1 MKMNSILKTLLIMCL
16 CGLVFGCSIDKRERV
31 VLVAG
36 SDFQQNQ
43 ISSYADNTLKKLI
56 QRVASSGYEIDRL
69 VFCGDYVYDNHNTSE
84 SMQLMKDLVSDTVS
98 SEKLVF
104 VQGNH
109 DDTTLFDEFV
119 IEDEQYS
126 IFLLHESM
134 MPFCAESD
142 NAIAKTAETLAN
154 YLQHKIETHDT
165 RFVFVASHLPLHYS
179 MRTYYDSDAQYAEL
193 IFDVMNEAAKQ
204 GLNIVYLY
212 GHNHSNGYDDYLG
225 GSSVYLQKGDL
236 LHVAEYGQPQA
247 EPVEKELNFTYMN
260 AGYLSGYSTSE
271 SAVDQ
276 STSVTVFVIE
286 EGKLNVLRYDEAG
299 RHHLKSAGVYNS
311 MLPECL
317 NQECYKK
324 SIW

>member
-1 MKMNSILKTLLIMCL
+1 MKMKSIVKKLLIMSL
-16 CGLVFGCSIDKRERV
+16 CGLLFGCGIDKSERV

-43 ISSYADNTLKKLI
+43 ISSYADNSLKKLI

-69 VFCGDYVYDNHNTSE
+69 IFCGDYVYDNHSTSE
-84 SMQLMKDLVSDTVS
+84 SMRLMKDLVSDTVS

-109 DDTTLFDEFV
+109 DDADLFDESV

-126 IFLLHESM
+126 IFLLHEMM
-134 MPFCAESD
+134 MPFCAEND
-142 NAIAKTAETLAN
+142 DVIVKTADTLTL
-154 YLQHKIETHDT
+154 YLQDKIEMKET
-165 RFVFVASHLPLHYS
+165 RVVFIASHLPLHYTK
-179 MRTYYDSDAQYAEL
+179 RTYNDSDVQFAEA
-193 IFDVMNEAAKQ
+193 IYDVINDAAKK

-225 GSSVYLQKGDL
+225 GASVFLQKGDM
-236 LHVAEYGQPQA
+236 LHVAKYGQPKA

-271 SAVDQ
+271 SSVDKN
-276 STSVTVFVIE
+276 STVSVFVIE
-286 EGKLNVLRYDEAG
+286 NGKLNIMRFDEQG
-299 RHHLKSAGVYNS
+299 RHQLKSAGVYNS
-311 MLPECL
+311 KLPECL
-317 NQECYKK
+317 NQECYEK
-324 SIW
+324 SVR